1 MPMCLVVEPELT
13 TIRVEKQELGMIAVE
28 RLIGMMEENRRAHQ
42 RTRIAVTLMERQSVR
57 TL

>member
-1 MPMCLVVEPELT
+1 MCRVVEPELT
-13 TIRVEKQELGMIAVE
+13 AIRVEKQELGMIAVE